1 MGRSSNEWAD
11 IRREMKNERMAN
23 PRYLDE
29 FFLKNVWGDKYEK
42 MIEALSWN
50 GSGSA
55 PLDYWMTFPGHG
67 YLLADTYQRPVVLF
81 SKNMSTTYL
90 PISHPP
96 TPHSP
101 ICLILISDILHI
113 ISFSFKSELWP
124 APTVDPSW
132 KHYVK
137 EVALPWLEWIQ
148 PNLEKGVQVLYPVKR
163 RSSRLNKIV
172 FIE

>member
-1 MGRSSNEWAD
+1 MGYVNCGFWATAVSMGQSSNKWAD
-11 IRREMKNERMAN
+11 IRREIKNERMAN
-23 PRYLDE
+23 PTYLDE
-29 FFLKNVWGDKYEK
+29 FLLKNVWGDKYEK
-42 MIEALSWN
+42 MIEALSLN

-101 ICLILISDILHI
+101 ICLIVIYFGYPSHYLIFFQVWIMASTHSW
-113 ISFSFKSELWP
+113 SFLE
-124 APTVDPSW
+124 
-132 KHYVK
+132 
-137 EVALPWLEWIQ
+137 ALCQ
-148 PNLEKGVQVLYPVKR
+148 
-163 RSSRLNKIV
+163 RSSSSLARMDPT
-172 FIE
+172 

>member
-1 MGRSSNEWAD
+1 
-11 IRREMKNERMAN
+11 MKNERMAN
-23 PRYLDE
+23 PSYLDE

-124 APTVDPSW
+124 EPTVDPSW
-132 KHYVK
+132 KQYVK
-137 EVALPWLEWIQ
+137 EVALPWLERIQ
-148 PNLEKGVQVLYPVKR
+148 QNLEKGVQILYPIKQ
-163 RSSRLNKIV
+163 RSSRLNKIFV
-172 FIE
+172 IE

>member
-1 MGRSSNEWAD
+1 
-11 IRREMKNERMAN
+11 MKNERMAN
-23 PRYLDE
+23 PTYLDE
-29 FFLKNVWGDKYEK
+29 FFLKNVWREKYEK

-50 GSGSA
+50 RSGSA